1 VDEAR
6 VEETASGYRLTARI
20 EQVQDGPAYRLRV
33 PVAVQLE
40 GRDDALRYEISMR
53 EKALGITLTFDRR
66 PLRFAVDPEFDL
78 FRRLDTAEVPPALG
92 ELFGSGQALFVLP
105 AAAPG
110 ALRELYRDLA
120 SRLGAASIVTDTQLA
135 ALPSD
140 RPVWILGWENRHR
153 SALAQKVLTD
163 GVSFEPQGVRIHG
176 ELRPRDGECTALVAR
191 RSGGGSALA
200 WVGCENPRAFP
211 GLARKLPHYGKYGY
225 LSFAG
230 SEPANVL
237 KGQWRVSE
245 SPLNVS
251 LDPASDPHALR
262 LEPRQPLTDTIDTP

>member
-1 VDEAR
+1 
-6 VEETASGYRLTARI
+6 
-20 EQVQDGPAYRLRV
+20 LRV

-78 FRRLDTAEVPPALG
+78 FRRLDAAEVPPALG

-110 ALRELYRDLA
+110 ALREAYRDLA
-120 SRLGAASIVTDTQLA
+120 SRLGAARIVTDTQLA

-163 GVSFEPQGVRIHG
+163 GVSFEPRGVRIRG
-176 ELRPRDGECTALVAR
+176 ELRPRDGECTVLVAR

-225 LSFAG
+225 LSFTG
-230 SEPANVL
+230 SEPENLL

-251 LDPASDPHALR
+251 LNPASDPHALR
-262 LEPRQPLTDTIDTP
+262 LGPRRPLTDTIDTP